1 MSVYGGIYA
10 THMRNEGTKLL
21 ESVEESI
28 RIGREGKVPVHISH
42 HKATGKAAW
51 GLVNQSLAMIDEARS
66 QGVDVT
72 CDQYPY
78 VASAT
83 SFKSIIPLWAH
94 EGGPQALL
102 ARLKDPETC
111 ARLKQEVQDY
121 QGPIDGWSKML
132 ITDVAG
138 EKYKFAE
145 GKRIP
150 EIAAVLGLSEVD
162 AALKL
167 LIDEE
172 LQVRYAHFGMCEE
185 DVKTVMAHPA
195 VMIGSDSSC
204 RAIDG
209 PLSKG
214 KPHPRTFGTFPRVLS
229 RYVREEKVLALENA
243 VFKMTGMPAARM
255 GLWDRGLIRPGMKA
269 DITVF
274 DPDTII
280 DKATFENPSQY
291 PVGIPYVML
300 NGVMVVEEG
309 DTTGKIAGRVIR
321 RK

>member
-1 MSVYGGIYA
+1 M
-10 THMRNEGTKLL
+10 
-21 ESVEESI
+21 
-28 RIGREGKVPVHISH
+28 
-42 HKATGKAAW
+42 
-51 GLVNQSLAMIDEARS
+51 
-66 QGVDVT
+66 
-72 CDQYPY
+72 
-78 VASAT
+78 
-83 SFKSIIPLWAH
+83 
-94 EGGPQALL
+94 
-102 ARLKDPETC
+102 
-111 ARLKQEVQDY
+111 VQDAHY
-121 QGPIDGWSKML
+121 RRSRRSTSLQKANGS
-132 ITDVAG
+132 
-138 EKYKFAE
+138 
-145 GKRIP
+145 

-172 LQVRYAHFGMCEE
+172 LQVRYAHFGVRRRRENGNGPPGG
-185 DVKTVMAHPA
+185 DDRLRL
-195 VMIGSDSSC
+195 ILQ
-204 RAIDG
+204 AIDG
-209 PLSKG
+209 PLSR

>member
-1 MSVYGGIYA
+1 
-10 THMRNEGTKLL
+10 
-21 ESVEESI
+21 
-28 RIGREGKVPVHISH
+28 
-42 HKATGKAAW
+42 
-51 GLVNQSLAMIDEARS
+51 
-66 QGVDVT
+66 
-72 CDQYPY
+72 
-78 VASAT
+78 
-83 SFKSIIPLWAH
+83 
-94 EGGPQALL
+94 
-102 ARLKDPETC
+102 
-111 ARLKQEVQDY
+111 
-121 QGPIDGWSKML
+121 ML